1 VLSAAFSTNSGM
13 KILPVALMV
22 LTASVLLSTAA
33 PAYAFRCDGALVD
46 EGDSKAEVLIKCGEP
61 DWTTRWS
68 EDFVGDAGAISSYR
82 ISSEKER
89 WLYNLGPRSFMRILL
104 FENGRLVDVTTGER
118 GFPEGGDPAACDLEH
133 VSPGTTDFAIQMKCG
148 APLFIDTRY
157 QEVLLASP
165 HGPARLVNR
174 RIEEWTYN
182 LGPTRFL
189 RILVFAN
196 GDLIEVRTGDRGFV
210 PGHR

>member
-1 VLSAAFSTNSGM
+1 VAGVPLANSIV
-13 KILPVALMV
+13 KILHAAVIALATPALMSI
-22 LTASVLLSTAA
+22 AR
-33 PAYAFRCDGALVD
+33 PAHAFRCDGALVD

-68 EDFVGDAGAISSYR
+68 EDFVGDAGTVSSYR
-82 ISSEKER
+82 VSSEKER
-89 WLYNLGPRSFMRILL
+89 WLYNLGPRSFMRILF
-104 FENGRLVDVTTGER
+104 FENGRLVKVTTGER
-118 GFPEGGDPAACDLEH
+118 GFPEGGDPAACNLEH
-133 VSPGTTDFAIQMKCG
+133 VRPGTTDFAIQMKCG

-157 QEVLLASP
+157 QEILLASP
-165 HGPARLVNR
+165 QGPARLVNR

-182 LGPTRFL
+182 LGPTQFL

-210 PGHR
+210 RERP